1 MADIRVRVGSE
12 NALRVRVGSENALK
26 VISSLAG
33 SSGILGG
40 LDDVNFSG
48 GLSDGMVLVYNS
60 TTSKWEAVSGSVQN
74 GDIGIIDGG
83 PF

>member
-1 MADIRVRVGSE
+1 MADIRVRVGSQ
-12 NALRVRVGSENALK
+12 NALK
-26 VISSLAG
+26 VISSLG
-33 SSGILGG
+33 GSGILGE
-40 LDDVNFSG
+40 LDDVNISG
-48 GLSDGMVLVYNS
+48 GLLNGMVLVYNS